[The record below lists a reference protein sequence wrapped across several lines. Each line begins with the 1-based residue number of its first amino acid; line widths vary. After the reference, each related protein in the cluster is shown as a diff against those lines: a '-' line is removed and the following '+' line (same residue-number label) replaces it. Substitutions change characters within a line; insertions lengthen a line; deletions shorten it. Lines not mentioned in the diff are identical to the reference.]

1 MLQKQSEMTKF
12 KEIEAIDPNQ
22 TLGTVPSNTLQ
33 GVGDLDKLVSMV
45 TMSSTPPLQGDTKMV
60 L

>member
-22 TLGTVPSNTLQ
+22 TLGTVSY
-33 GVGDLDKLVSMV
+33 
-45 TMSSTPPLQGDTKMV
+45 STGSREP
-60 L
+60 

>member
-22 TLGTVPSNTLQ
+22 TLGTVPSHTLQ
-33 GVGDLDKLVSMV
+33 RVGDLDKLVSMV

>member
-22 TLGTVPSNTLQ
+22 TLGTVPSRTLQ
-33 GVGDLDKLVSMV
+33 GVGDLDKLASMV